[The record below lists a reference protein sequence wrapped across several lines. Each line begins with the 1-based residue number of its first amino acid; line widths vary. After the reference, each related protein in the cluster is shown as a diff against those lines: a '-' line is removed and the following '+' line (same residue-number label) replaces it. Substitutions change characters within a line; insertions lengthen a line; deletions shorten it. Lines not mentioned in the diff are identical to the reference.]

1 VPEGDKGPDVN
12 VSIRYRDGIDH
23 VLPEELRLIEAH
35 LPDLI
40 RSMLEEMGIKEEQ
53 RK

>member
-1 VPEGDKGPDVN
+1 VPEGDKGPGVD
-12 VSIRYRDGIDH
+12 VSIRYRDGIDD

-40 RSMLEEMGIKEEQ
+40 RSMLQDLGFEEER

>member
-1 VPEGDKGPDVN
+1 MPERDKGPGVD
-12 VSIRYRDGIDH
+12 VSIRYRDEIDD

-40 RSMLEEMGIKEEQ
+40 RSMLQDLGIEEEK

>member
-1 VPEGDKGPDVN
+1 VPEGDKGHGVDI
-12 VSIRYRDGIDH
+12 SIRYRDGIDD

-40 RSMLEEMGIKEEQ
+40 RSMLQDLGIEEEK